1 MKKLM
6 LFSLVCALAGNL
18 FAAAHWKNLTDKAWI
33 SGEKYTEADLY
44 GRVVCVFYWNPTF
57 NDIEKVL
64 PRVEELWQAY
74 KSKPCVFVS
83 SVSGNKEEALK
94 LIKQY
99 KLTFPVYAGLDTAD
113 ATSGTVFGF
122 LVMSHR
128 GKVLYGNSSDREAT
142 VWLVNALG
150 EVGKPFTLLGDVEL
164 GKKSKYRSMEK
175 ALVLGKPTKSLIKK
189 LKADIKKAEAK
200 SATDAVREQASEAE
214 SILSAIDSSKS
225 EIKEEIEGMAEFRA
239 AEAVKL
245 ANQYIKSFPE
255 EGAELKEKL
264 PEWNAL
270 AKEQAKAAAEA
281 KKEAAKKK

>member
-18 FAAAHWKNLTDKAWI
+18 FAATHWKNLTDKAWI

-44 GRVVCVFYWNPTF
+44 GRVVCVFYWNPSF
-57 NDIEKVL
+57 NSIEGVL

-83 SVSGNKEEALK
+83 SVSGDKEEVKK
-94 LIKQY
+94 LIKQF
-99 KLTFPVYAGLDTAD
+99 KITFPVYAGLDTAD
-113 ATSGTVFGF
+113 ATSGTTFGF
-122 LVMSHR
+122 LVLNQR
-128 GKVLYGNSSDREAT
+128 GKVLYGNASDRAATEA
-142 VWLVNALG
+142 LVNALG
-150 EVGKPFTLLGDVEL
+150 EVGKPFTLLGDIEF
-164 GKKSKYRSMEK
+164 GKKSKYRSFEK
-175 ALVLGKPTKSLIKK
+175 ALVLGKPTKNIIKK

-214 SILSAIDSSKS
+214 SILSAIDSSKT

-239 AEAVKL
+239 AEAIKL

-255 EGAELKEKL
+255 EGAELKEKI
-264 PEWNAL
+264 PEWNTL

-281 KKEAAKKK
+281 KKAAAKK

>member
-6 LFSLVCALAGNL
+6 LFPLVCALAGNL
-18 FAAAHWKNLTDKAWI
+18 FAATHWKNLTDKAWI

-44 GRVVCVFYWNPTF
+44 GRVICVFYWNPSF
-57 NDIEKVL
+57 NSIEGVL

-83 SVSGNKEEALK
+83 SVSGDKEEVKK
-94 LIKQY
+94 LIKQF
-99 KLTFPVYAGLDTAD
+99 KITFPVYAGLDTAD
-113 ATSGTVFGF
+113 ATSPTTFGF
-122 LVMSHR
+122 LVLNHR
-128 GKVLYGNSSDREAT
+128 GKVLYGNASDRAATEA
-142 VWLVNALG
+142 LVNALG
-150 EVGKPFTLLGDVEL
+150 EVGKPFTLLGDIEF
-164 GKKSKYRSMEK
+164 GKKSKYRSFEK
-175 ALVLGKPTKSLIKK
+175 ALVLGKPTKNIIKK

-214 SILSAIDSSKS
+214 SILSAIDSSKT

-239 AEAVKL
+239 AEAIKL

-255 EGAELKEKL
+255 EGAELKEKI
-264 PEWNAL
+264 PEWNTL

-281 KKEAAKKK
+281 KKAAAKK